1 MKTIA
6 VQSYNELEKLTKAAK
21 PESEKAVLA
30 VLSVVAPKLTGY
42 DVTAS
47 AEQKLRVLA
56 AWRKKLAA
64 S

>member
-1 MKTIA
+1 METSGNRPQTVLVA
-6 VQSYNELEKLTKAAK
+6 VAMLI
-21 PESEKAVLA
+21 A